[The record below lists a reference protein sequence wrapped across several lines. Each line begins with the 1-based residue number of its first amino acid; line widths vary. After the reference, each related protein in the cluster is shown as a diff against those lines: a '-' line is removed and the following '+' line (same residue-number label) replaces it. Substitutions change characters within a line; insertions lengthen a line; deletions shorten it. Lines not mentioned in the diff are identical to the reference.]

1 MKNRYLLVYFI
12 LLINLLL
19 NSTLKANDE
28 FDFNVTE
35 IEISDNGNKIIGKNR
50 GDISSKDGITI
61 RADNFVY
68 DKKLNILN
76 AKGNVIIIDTSNDYK
91 LFSEDISYDKNKN
104 TIFARGTS
112 SAKIRSRFSVE
123 TKNLFFSRNEMILNS
138 NNKTTFRDQEIK
150 SLFNLEKFNFSIDNE
165 ILKGEK
171 ILLVVDYNLPQS
183 DRLFFDNSMF
193 DLKNKNFIAKDI
205 EIRFKKNMFD
215 NMDNDPRLKG
225 ISVKSNENIT
235 TINKGIFTSCKDSD
249 SCPPWQISAKKIIHD
264 KDKKLLIYDD
274 ALLKIYNFPVLYFP
288 KFFHPD
294 PTVKR
299 QSGLLKPQFNNSN
312 ILGSSF
318 NIPYFHVMADNK
330 DLTFMPTLFENNTK
344 MFQNEYRQINQSS
357 SLTLDFGFVDNYKSS
372 LSNKKKSISHLFAN
386 FDLDLNLDNFNNSDF
401 FLSLKKVTNDTYLKI
416 FDSNLYKNKLTPDN
430 YDVLNSEARFTLN
443 NENYDFTTGF
453 QSFEN
458 LQLKSSDRYQFI
470 LPYYSFNRQVLNNF
484 ESGFVNFSSYGNND
498 LNNTNNLKT
507 KVINDLSFNSLD
519 LITNKGLKNNYNF
532 YVKNLNT
539 TATND
544 TKYKS
549 SAQIELMSI
558 LELNSSLPLVREY
571 KNNISYLTPKISFRI
586 NPGDMKDYSESN
598 RKVNVNNIFEIN
610 RLGID
615 DSFEEGKSLTLGL
628 DYKKE
633 SLSDINSFFETKI
646 ATVYREDEE
655 NFIPKTSGISKKNS
669 NIFGNISNNFSEAI
683 NINYDFI
690 IDNDFNTFEYN
701 SLNAILNYKNL
712 TTEFNFIEESGELGN
727 TNTLANKTKLKFNE
741 DNYFSFNTRRN
752 RELNLTEYYDLIY
765 EYKNDCLV
773 AGLKYNKTYYEDR
786 DLKPSENLFFTI
798 TLSPLTSF
806 EQKMNN

>member
-91 LFSEDISYDKNKN
+91 IFSEDISYDKNKN

-330 DLTFMPTLFENNTK
+330 DITFMPTLFENNTK
-344 MFQNEYRQINQSS
+344 MFQNEYRQINQNS

-386 FDLDLNLDNFNNSDF
+386 FDLDLNLNNFNNSDF

-628 DYKKE
+628 DYKRE

>member
-35 IEISDNGNKIIGKNR
+35 IEISNNGNKIIGKNR

-91 LFSEDISYDKNKN
+91 IFSEDISYDKNKN
-104 TIFARGTS
+104 TIFARGAS
-112 SAKIRSRFSVE
+112 RAKIRSRFSVE

-150 SLFNLEKFNFSIDNE
+150 SLFNLEKFNFSIENE

-235 TINKGIFTSCKDSD
+235 TINKGIFTSCKESD

-330 DLTFMPTLFENNTK
+330 DITFMPTLFENNTK
-344 MFQNEYRQINQSS
+344 MFQNEYRQINQNS

-386 FDLDLNLDNFNNSDF
+386 FDLDLNLNNFNNSDF

-416 FDSNLYKNKLTPDN
+416 FDSNLFKNKLTPDN
-430 YDVLNSEARFTLN
+430 YDVLNSEARLTLN

-453 QSFEN
+453 QSFES

-484 ESGFVNFSSYGNND
+484 ENGFVNFSSFGNND

-507 KVINDLSFNSLD
+507 KVINDLSFNSLE
-519 LITNKGLKNNYNF
+519 LISNKGFKNNYNI

-544 TKYKS
+544 AKYKS

-633 SLSDINSFFETKI
+633 SLSDINRFFETKI

-690 IDNDFNTFEYN
+690 IDNDFNTLEYN

>member
-91 LFSEDISYDKNKN
+91 IFSEDISYDKNKN

-183 DRLFFDNSMF
+183 DRLFFDSSMF

-235 TINKGIFTSCKDSD
+235 TINKGIFTSCKESD

-330 DLTFMPTLFENNTK
+330 DITFMPTLFENNTK

-386 FDLDLNLDNFNNSDF
+386 FDLDLNLNNFNKSDF

-416 FDSNLYKNKLTPDN
+416 FDSNLFKNKLTPDN
-430 YDVLNSEARFTLN
+430 YDVLNSEARLTLN

-453 QSFEN
+453 QSFES

-484 ESGFVNFSSYGNND
+484 ENGFVNFSSFGNND

-519 LITNKGLKNNYNF
+519 LISNKGFKNNYNIYF
-532 YVKNLNT
+532 KNLNT

-571 KNNISYLTPKISFRI
+571 KNNISYLTPKISFRV

-633 SLSDINSFFETKI
+633 SLSDINRFFETKI

-690 IDNDFNTFEYN
+690 IDNDFNTLEYN